1 MGTPLLVFL
10 GIAAGTTTAVALL
23 CAAMGWTVE
32 SRAWGALAPIA
43 MWAPALGAFVA
54 RRTVDRDFTATL
66 PLREWGATGARVIV
80 RPLVYPLVV
89 YGAAYAIAWSA
100 GLAHWSPGG
109 GKWTTPGQIVANVVV
124 NLTILGVVG
133 TFTAMGEEIGWRGYL
148 QPRLDAAG
156 VRASVIV
163 VSLFELAYHAPVIA
177 FAGYADTGGVGMS
190 LALFALGGLAWS
202 FIAARESYL
211 ARSVWPAIL
220 FHSFHNTISQW
231 LFPKFFTT
239 ADGQLWLGESGIL
252 PTAGYVVLGAVLYLS
267 MRLRGDSWQTFARAE
282 IARLKPSRSLP
293 SRRSA
298 SL

>member
-1 MGTPLLVFL
+1 MTIPWRPLRVFFA
-10 GIAAGTTTAVALL
+10 IAVGTTTAIAAL
-23 CAAMGWTVE
+23 CVAMGWTVE
-32 SRAWGALAPIA
+32 SRAFAAFVPMA

-54 RRTVDRDFTATL
+54 RRTSDRGFTATL
-66 PLREWGATGARVIV
+66 PLREWGTTGARVIL
-80 RPLVYPLVV
+80 RPLLFPLVV

-100 GLAHWSPGG
+100 GGAHWSPGG
-109 GKWTTPGQIVANVVV
+109 GKWTGVRQIAANVAV

-133 TFTAMGEEIGWRGYL
+133 TLTAMGEEIGWRGYL

-156 VRASVIV
+156 VGASVIV
-163 VSLFELAYHAPVIA
+163 VSLFEFAYHAPVIA

-190 LALFALGGLAWS
+190 LALFALGGPAWA

-211 ARSVWPAIL
+211 AGSVWPAIF

-252 PTAGYVVLGAVLYLS
+252 PTAGYLVLGTLLYLS
-267 MRLRGDSWQTFARAE
+267 MRLRGHTWRMLAARALRPRQLQPR
-282 IARLKPSRSLP
+282 A
-293 SRRSA
+293 
-298 SL
+298 